1 MLERF
6 KKSIADT
13 LRSWSLISKDPAL
26 VRMFSAGWDTTSGEA
41 VTPETAMQV
50 TAVYA
55 CVQKL
60 SKIIASLPLQL
71 LRVEQQGR
79 QSKTSKAT
87 NNPFYYVLHDRWNPR
102 MSSFTAR
109 QMMMAQVLL
118 HGNAIAEVVYNDRG
132 AVKEIWPYPNASVR
146 YAPQADGMVRY
157 FLRLGK
163 DQREVEIPAE
173 RVLHLKGLALNGAMG
188 LSPIQACRETLGEAI
203 ASDKYSQKF
212 YKNNARPGG
221 TIEYDGHWESADAE
235 RKFAEAWQK
244 MHGGD
249 NLHKTAILPRGM
261 KYQPFAI
268 SHEDAQFLETRK
280 FNRQQIAAIFDLPPH
295 FIGDLERATFSNI
308 EQQSL
313 EFVIYNLTP
322 WLANLEQEYR
332 ERFLT
337 TPTQRK
343 MEIKHNVDG
352 LLRGDAKSRWESHQI
367 AYMIG
372 AKSPNEI
379 REQEDWNPREGG
391 DRFVRQVNLAIDDGS
406 DVLNQDS
413 QDGEGDLDNGKGKG
427 EV

>member
-1 MLERF
+1 MDRRYDLLERF

-26 VRMFSAGWDTTSGEA
+26 IRMFAGYDTTSGEA

-71 LRVEQQGR
+71 LRVEQQGG
-79 QSKTSKAT
+79 QAQTSKAL
-87 NNPFYYVLHDRWNPR
+87 NNPLYSILHDRWNPR
-102 MSSFTAR
+102 MSSFCAR

-118 HGNAIAEVVYNDRG
+118 HGNAAAEVQYNDRG
-132 AVKEIWPYPNASVR
+132 SVMAIWPFSNSAVR
-146 YAPQADGMVRY
+146 YAPQADGTVRY
-157 FLRLGK
+157 FVRVKQGGE
-163 DQREVEIPAE
+163 REIPAE
-173 RVLHLKGLALNGAMG
+173 RVLHLRGLALDGAMG

-203 ASDKYSQKF
+203 STDKYSQKY

-221 TIEYDGHWESADAE
+221 VIEYDGHWESADAE
-235 RKFAEAWQK
+235 RKFAEAWQR
-244 MHGGD
+244 MHGGE

-261 KYQPFAI
+261 KYEPFTI

-332 ERFLT
+332 EKFLT

-343 MEIKHNVDG
+343 MDIKHNVDG
-352 LLRGDAKSRWESHQI
+352 LLRGDAKSRWEAHQI

-379 REQEDWNPREGG
+379 REQENWNPREGG
-391 DRFVRQVNLAIDDGS
+391 DRFVRQLNLAIDDG
-406 DVLNQDS
+406 NN
-413 QDGEGDLDNGKGKG
+413 DL
-427 EV
+427 